1 MQQVTQVG
9 IQMSLEYIHRRRLH
23 NLSGQQI
30 AELYSFLYWPPWN
43 YFKIKWKDWE
53 GWGLLWLAWAGLP
66 WAVLTMLTVY
76 TDRAWGFPFLNSNA
90 GVGEACCCVGLLL
103 SICSISCR
111 SHKKLYCEEN
121 WFILYFTY
129 FHKYIF
135 TATMLYQDVLL
146 LNFII
151 AD

>member
-1 MQQVTQVG
+1 MRQVTQVG

-111 SHKKLYCEEN
+111 TQKNFTVRKIDLFYILLI
-121 WFILYFTY
+121 FINTSSQQLCCIKMCYY
-129 FHKYIF
+129 WIS
-135 TATMLYQDVLL
+135 L
-146 LNFII
+146 
-151 AD
+151 